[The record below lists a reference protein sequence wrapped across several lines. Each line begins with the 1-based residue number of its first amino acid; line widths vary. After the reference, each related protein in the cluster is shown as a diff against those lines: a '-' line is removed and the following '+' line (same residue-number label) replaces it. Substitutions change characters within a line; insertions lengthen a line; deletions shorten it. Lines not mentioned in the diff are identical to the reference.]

1 MEEADRGNAGAF
13 LSAPFDKLKMLHIEF
28 LFVVYMVRMLFT
40 RNKEKPM
47 IAVKGIYQG
56 GDTVKL
62 DISSVPVHE
71 PYEVVVEFLNPLQ
84 YFEESG
90 ENAEGKQIRRQKAF
104 ERFRQYRGILPA
116 DFDYKKELA

>member
-1 MEEADRGNAGAF
+1 MI
-13 LSAPFDKLKMLHIEF
+13 S
-28 LFVVYMVRMLFT
+28 VR
-40 RNKEKPM
+40 
-47 IAVKGIYQG
+47 GIYKG

-84 YFEESG
+84 QLEESG
-90 ENAEGKQIRRQKAF
+90 ENTKEKQIRRQKAF

-116 DFDYKKELA
+116 DFDYKKELAEYRDERYGHID